1 MMALKRTMSVPYH
14 LTRTSYTFSPRFCYT
29 PSFKEMQRAPNAEV
43 AELADALDSGSSARK
58 GVRVQIPASAPPTTH
73 CRNDDHGK
81 NDLPVSVGAEPSR
94 AGRQLMDS

>member
-1 MMALKRTMSVPYH
+1 MALKRTMSVPYH

-81 NDLPVSVGAEPSR
+81 NDLPASVGAEPSR